1 MQTGKELGMT
11 VLISAQ
17 DSSRMSAQLD
27 WVDPAMPGV
36 QIAAVNGFELVVHR
50 LSMVAAQIRV
60 SVEGF
65 TFRAELEREQMQA
78 LTDSLRGR
86 QAPAPIQMSCYD
98 EALRDYIRIDAD
110 TVATQPVYFVNES
123 NPGILLSAS
132 GTAISE

>member
-65 TFRAELEREQMQA
+65 TFRAEFICRRV
-78 LTDSLRGR
+78 RGVSDCFL
-86 QAPAPIQMSCYD
+86 QGWWMDI
-98 EALRDYIRIDAD
+98 
-110 TVATQPVYFVNES
+110 
-123 NPGILLSAS
+123 
-132 GTAISE
+132 